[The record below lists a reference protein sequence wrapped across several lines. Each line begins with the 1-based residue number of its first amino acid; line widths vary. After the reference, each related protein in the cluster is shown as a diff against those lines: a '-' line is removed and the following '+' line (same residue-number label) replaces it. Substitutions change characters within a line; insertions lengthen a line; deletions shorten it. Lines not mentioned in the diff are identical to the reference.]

1 MARAARREDARSPT
15 PPVGSPAR
23 MSPSE
28 GQPPVVGLLGG
39 IASGKTAVA
48 AMLAEL
54 GATIV
59 SADAVAHEV
68 LERPEI
74 RDRIVA
80 RWGDAVGDNG
90 RIDRDRLAE
99 RVFGDPQEL
108 AALEAIT
115 HPAICAALRQ
125 QIDRSRRSDD
135 VLAVVID
142 APLLVEAELDGLCD
156 VVAFVDCPPEA
167 RRQRAAARG
176 WDPEELDRRERHQQP
191 LELKRERADLI
202 VDGNAQI
209 ETTFQQVQQ
218 LWRRTLGL

>member
-1 MARAARREDARSPT
+1 
-15 PPVGSPAR
+15 
-23 MSPSE
+23 MSRSE

-39 IASGKTAVA
+39 IAAGKTAVA
-48 AMLAEL
+48 DRLAEL
-54 GATIV
+54 GATVV
-59 SADAVAHEV
+59 SADAAAHEV
-68 LERPEI
+68 LERPDI
-74 RDRIVA
+74 RERIAA

-90 RIDRDRLAE
+90 RIDRERLAE

-125 QIDRSRRSDD
+125 QLDAARRSED

-142 APLLVEAELDGLCD
+142 APLLLEAEFDGPCD
-156 VVAFVDCPPEA
+156 VLVFVDCPLEV

-176 WDPEELDRRERHQQP
+176 WDADELDRRESHQQP
-191 LELKRERADLI
+191 LDRKRERADAI

-209 ETTFQQVQQ
+209 ETTLQQVQQ
-218 LWRRTLGL
+218 LWERTLGL

>member
-1 MARAARREDARSPT
+1 
-15 PPVGSPAR
+15 

-28 GQPPVVGLLGG
+28 SQPPVVGLLGG

-54 GATIV
+54 GATVV

-176 WDPEELDRRERHQQP
+176 WGPEELDRRERHQQP

-218 LWRRTLGL
+218 LWQRTLEL